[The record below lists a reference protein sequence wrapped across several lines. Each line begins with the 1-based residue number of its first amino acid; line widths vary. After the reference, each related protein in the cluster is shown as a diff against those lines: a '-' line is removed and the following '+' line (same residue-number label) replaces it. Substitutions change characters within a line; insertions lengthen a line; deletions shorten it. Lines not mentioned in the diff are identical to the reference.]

1 MADHSSPRF
10 KAQFTDG
17 KTAALHQ
24 TELTCANQGLA
35 IGTTDRQLIEE
46 WAWADVKL
54 AESLSADRPIRLLNR
69 SLEGARLEIEDRSIL
84 ALLENFAPNLRRDPV
99 TGGGIQK
106 FALIGG
112 LFACFAFFVV
122 YGVPRLAGPLAKSIP
137 MEWEEE
143 IGAGVIKTVAQFL
156 GAKEGYCKAPDGA
169 AALQRLTD
177 RLARTV
183 QTPYRFKVLVA
194 KSKTV
199 NAFAAP
205 GGYVVIL
212 SGLIQKADT
221 ADEVAGVL
229 AHEMGHVIK
238 RHPTKSVIHAYGW
251 SMLIAALTGVSG
263 SSEGL
268 ISSLSLH
275 LATAAYS
282 RDNEA
287 EADAIAVEMLAK
299 AHISTDGLI
308 DFFQKL
314 KKEVN
319 DGSDNALVEY
329 LASHPGL
336 QKRIDAIK
344 AKAPANQGA
353 AMSQLNWKAL
363 KEICD

>member
-1 MADHSSPRF
+1 MAEQSPPRF

-24 TELTCANQGLA
+24 TELTCAEQGLA
-35 IGTTDRQLIEE
+35 IETPDRRLIEQ

-69 SLEGARLEIEDRSIL
+69 SVEGARLEIEDKSIS
-84 ALLENFAPNLRRDPV
+84 ALLENSAPNLRRDPV
-99 TGGGIQK
+99 TRGGIRK

-156 GAKEGYCKAPDGA
+156 GAKEGYCKSPNGA

-183 QTPYRFKVLVA
+183 QTPYRFKVRVA

-199 NAFAAP
+199 NAFAVP

-229 AHEMGHVIK
+229 AHE
-238 RHPTKSVIHAYGW
+238 
-251 SMLIAALTGVSG
+251 
-263 SSEGL
+263 
-268 ISSLSLH
+268 
-275 LATAAYS
+275 
-282 RDNEA
+282 
-287 EADAIAVEMLAK
+287 
-299 AHISTDGLI
+299 
-308 DFFQKL
+308 
-314 KKEVN
+314 
-319 DGSDNALVEY
+319 
-329 LASHPGL
+329 
-336 QKRIDAIK
+336 
-344 AKAPANQGA
+344 
-353 AMSQLNWKAL
+353 
-363 KEICD
+363 